1 MSLKADVPLTE
12 RASNNWVGGSATVS
26 AKVSKS
32 RYIIHLGP
40 PLGMPPALLTSS
52 RITNIG
58 TRSGFSGPSE
68 RMYRMQGVPHFAGSG
83 HTAWGTT
90 AVGIVRSE
98 IGNYFKRIFVT

>member
-1 MSLKADVPLTE
+1 MSLKAGVPLTE
-12 RASNNWVGGSATVS
+12 RASKNWVGGSATVS

-40 PLGMPPALLTSS
+40 PLGMPPGSSTTS
-52 RITNIG
+52 RVTNIG
-58 TRSGFSGPSE
+58 TRSGFGPSE
-68 RMYRMQGVPHFAGSG
+68 RMYRMQGVPHFVGRGLLLLLLLCG

-98 IGNYFKRIFVT
+98 IGN